1 MRSENGPGTRDEAS
15 ACRGLEEA
23 ISKKGLK
30 SVTHLPD
37 GHAGIGTLLLCSPLN
52 DIQAPRPSAA
62 VPRLVNF
69 SRRAVYA
76 QAKPISGIPRVTG
89 GTLVAPL
96 QRPASRPPA

>member
-37 GHAGIGTLLLCSPLN
+37 GHAGIGSLLFCSPLN
-52 DIQAPRPSAA
+52 DIQAPQPSAA

-69 SRRAVYA
+69 SRRAVDV
-76 QAKPISGIPRVTG
+76 QAKPIAGIAGLTG
-89 GTLVAPL
+89 VTLVGHL
-96 QRPASRPPA
+96 QRPA